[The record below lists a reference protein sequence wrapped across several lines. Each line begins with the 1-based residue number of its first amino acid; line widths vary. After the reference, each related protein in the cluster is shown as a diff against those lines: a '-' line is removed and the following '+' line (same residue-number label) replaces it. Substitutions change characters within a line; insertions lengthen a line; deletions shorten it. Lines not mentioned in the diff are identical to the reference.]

1 MNIHEYQAKNL
12 LKEYGVQVLNGFLVE
27 NMNQLEPALR
37 RIETDVAVIKAQV
50 HTGGR
55 GKAGGVKLVKSMTE
69 ALEVGQK
76 MFRSRLITH
85 QTTEEGV
92 LVRKLYIEEGC
103 DIAKEYYLS
112 FVLDRNQSCITII
125 ASPFGGMDIE
135 DVAKNNPEG
144 IFKLP
149 IDVGYGIKDY
159 EIMTLADQLG
169 LSRAVHGEFKQV
181 VKSIYKLYLDRDCNM
196 IEINPLVLTKDENLV
211 ALDAK
216 IDFDDNALYRQ
227 EDNWLLRDI
236 DEIDAK
242 ELKASEYGLSY
253 ISLDGHIACMVNGAG
268 LAMATI
274 DGITAAGGE
283 PANFL
288 DVGGSASS
296 DNIAKAMEII
306 LGDEQAKG
314 IFINIFGGIMKC
326 DVVAEGLLKAT
337 DNQDV
342 NMPIVVR
349 LEGTNEQEGKSLLLS
364 SNLNV
369 EIVRSLDEGAK
380 RIVALSGGQ

>member
-1 MNIHEYQAKNL
+1 MHIHEYQAKGL
-12 LKEYGVQVLNGFLVE
+12 LREYGVQVLNGFLVE

-69 ALEVGQK
+69 ALEAGK
-76 MFRSRLITH
+76 NMLHSRLVTH
-85 QTTEEGV
+85 QTTDEGV

-103 DIAKEYYLS
+103 DIDREYYLS
-112 FVLDRNQSCITII
+112 FILDRNQSCITII

-135 DVAKNNPEG
+135 EVALNNPEG
-144 IFKLP
+144 IYKLP
-149 IDVGYGIKDY
+149 IDVEYGIKEY
-159 EIMTLADQLG
+159 EIMALIQSLG
-169 LSRAVHGEFKQV
+169 LPKAVHGEFKRIM
-181 VKSIYKLYLDRDCNM
+181 KSIYKLYLDRDCNM
-196 IEINPLVLTKDENLV
+196 IEINPLVLSKDENLV

-236 DEIDAK
+236 DEIDVK
-242 ELKASEYGLSY
+242 ELEASEYGLSY

-274 DGITAAGGE
+274 DGITAAGGI

-306 LGDEQAKG
+306 LGDDQVKG

-326 DVVAEGLLKAT
+326 DVVANGLIKAT
-337 DNQDV
+337 ADKEINI
-342 NMPIVVR
+342 PIVVR
-349 LEGTNEQEGKSLLLS
+349 LEGTNEYEGKALLLS
-364 SNLNV
+364 SKLNV
-369 EIVRSLDEGAK
+369 DIVKSLDEGARK
-380 RIVALSGGQ
+380 IVALCGGQ